1 MTSRVHFNT
10 FLCKMDLAKFR
21 TCEIKTKK
29 NENSSK
35 VNFTVAFC
43 TFRDIVSLYLETPAV
58 FISKFCFL

>member
-1 MTSRVHFNT
+1 MKYQN
-10 FLCKMDLAKFR
+10 
-21 TCEIKTKK
+21 EK

-58 FISKFCFL
+58 FISNFAFFELGLDEILSRNRV